1 MGRRSRA
8 NASRAAEGA
17 HASTPGAGAQRN
29 HADDIAARSHPGAT
43 PAAAADARRNR
54 PVPVLV
60 SARSIA
66 TRGSADLARDVQ
78 CRATRPAP
86 RSFIIGRAVFGG
98 ATTRRRISF
107 GVISKARAASRG

>member
-8 NASRAAEGA
+8 NASRAAEGT

-66 TRGSADLARDVQ
+66 TRGSADLARDVR
-78 CRATRPAP
+78 CRATAQPAEL
-86 RSFIIGRAVFGG
+86 IIGRAVFGG
-98 ATTRRRISF
+98 ATTRPFRRL
-107 GVISKARAASRG
+107 ARAASRG